1 MMSHRILLIYIK
13 NLMLDNYILYVPN
26 LTMYKTIMHYLFLMV
41 AYALF
46 YSHFHIRSLGQIFFY
61 YLITNCKILE
71 SREKIKFNF

>member
-46 YSHFHIRSLGQIFFY
+46 YSYFHNRRLGQIFF
-61 YLITNCKILE
+61 II
-71 SREKIKFNF
+71 